1 MNKFNGKVAIVTGG
15 TSGIGRATA
24 EEFARQGARVVI
36 AARREEAGRDVEA
49 SIRAAGGEATFV
61 ACDVSKEDEV
71 RNLVAQAVEKYGR
84 LDYASNNAAPAPVGK
99 LLPDID
105 SSDYDYMMDPV
116 LRGVFLCMKHEIP
129 AMQGSG
135 GAIVNCSSYAS
146 MIGIPGWSMY
156 SAAKAAVESLTRV
169 AAHECAGDGIRVN
182 SVTLGLI
189 TTPMSEGVARMLDQ
203 ASVDAMNAHIAM
215 KRQGQPEEVA
225 KPILFLCSDDASY
238 ITGAT
243 LMVDGGYH
251 LI

>member
-1 MNKFNGKVAIVTGG
+1 MQQFAGKVALVTGG

-24 EEFARQGARVVI
+24 EEFARRGARVVI
-36 AARREEAGRDVEA
+36 AARRNDMGQAVEA

-61 ACDVSKEDEV
+61 ACDVSKENEV
-71 RNLVAQAVEKYGR
+71 RSLVDGTLDRYGR
-84 LDYASNNAAPAPVGK
+84 LDCASNNAAPTPVGK
-99 LLPDID
+99 LLADVER
-105 SSDYDYMMDPV
+105 SDYDYMIDPV
-116 LRGVFLCMKHEIP
+116 LRGVYLCMKFEIP
-129 AMQGSG
+129 AMKAG

-169 AAHECAGDGIRVN
+169 AAHECAASNIRVN
-182 SVTLGLI
+182 NVTLGLI
-189 TTPMSEGVARMLDQ
+189 ATPMSEEVAGMLDQ
-203 ASVDAMNAHIAM
+203 ASVEAMNAHIAM
-215 KRQGQPEEVA
+215 QRQGRPEEVA
-225 KPILFLCSDDASY
+225 RPIVFLCSDDASY